1 MTHRDALGKKLHVG
15 QRVNCPDGDVAQVYA
30 LGRALTGES
39 IVLITLSPQSDVTRH
54 LSCHVVAQRQ
64 VRR

>member
-15 QRVNCPDGDVAQVYA
+15 QTVNCPDGTSSRVFA

-39 IVLITLSPQSDVTRH
+39 IVLVTQHPEADVARH
-54 LSCHVVAQRQ
+54 LSAQVVAQRQ